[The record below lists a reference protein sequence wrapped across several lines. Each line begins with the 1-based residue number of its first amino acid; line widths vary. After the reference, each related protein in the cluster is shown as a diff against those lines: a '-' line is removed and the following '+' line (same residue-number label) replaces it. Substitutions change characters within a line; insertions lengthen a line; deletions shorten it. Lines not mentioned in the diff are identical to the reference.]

1 MTDFLDKMWAM
12 YIAGEFGGMLGTMV
26 KVYELTGKENHLKA
40 AKLFENEKLFY
51 PMEEECDTLEDMH
64 ANQHIPQIIGAM
76 ETYEASVKA
85 GTPEVKYYDIAE
97 NFWQMTVSKNMH
109 LVWC

>member
-1 MTDFLDKMWAM
+1 MGNRILRV
-12 YIAGEFGGMLGTMV
+12 EFGGMLGTMV

-76 ETYEASVKA
+76 DLYRATGDEIYWEIGK
-85 GTPEVKYYDIAE
+85 
-97 NFWQMTVSKNMH
+97 NFWNIVTGGH
-109 LVWC
+109 TYCIGWGW

>member
-1 MTDFLDKMWAM
+1 M

-40 AKLFENEKLFY
+40 AKLLKMKSY
-51 PMEEECDTLEDMH
+51 SHPMEEECDTLEDMH

-76 ETYEASVKA
+76 DLYRATGDEISLGNRKEFLEYR
-85 GTPEVKYYDIAE
+85 D
-97 NFWQMTVSKNMH
+97 
-109 LVWC
+109 